1 MQNTADL
8 WFRRTFR
15 LPPNHPVYLDTTLEE
30 RLTEFWAWQY
40 AENPKLM
47 DTVEDDGF
55 DMEDIQRQ
63 WAEEAGEAPDI
74 VQPQTQPASTDPDQ
88 IDDWED
94 V

>member
-47 DTVEDDGF
+47 ETVEDEGF

-63 WAEEAGEAPDI
+63 WAEDAGEEPDI
-74 VQPQTQPASTDPDQ
+74 APPTSVDPDQ

>member
-47 DTVEDDGF
+47 DTVEDEGF
-55 DMEDIQRQ
+55 DMDDIQRQ
-63 WAEEAGEAPDI
+63 WAEDAGEEPAP
-74 VQPQTQPASTDPDQ
+74 PASVDPDQ

>member
-15 LPPNHPVYLDTTLEE
+15 LPPNHPLYLDTTLEE

-47 DTVEDDGF
+47 ETVEDEGF
-55 DMEDIQRQ
+55 DLEELQRQ
-63 WAEEAGEAPDI
+63 WAEEAGDAPDI
-74 VQPQTQPASTDPDQ
+74 YLPDEPADVSPDQ